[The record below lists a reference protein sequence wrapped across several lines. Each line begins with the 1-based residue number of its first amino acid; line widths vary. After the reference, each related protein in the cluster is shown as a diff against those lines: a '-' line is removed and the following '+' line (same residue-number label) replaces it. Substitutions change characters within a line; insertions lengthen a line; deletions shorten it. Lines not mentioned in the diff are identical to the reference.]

1 MICTLLKFYFCFAFP
16 PSLSLS
22 LSISAW
28 TQAAVSFRFGRPRH
42 HFCVQNRQLNG
53 RPYTTQ
59 NARDKSS
66 PFWYQKSKNVLG
78 RGTALSPDLHPREEG
93 DTPSHTP
100 SPRRLDSRAFGARP
114 RRSTSALLVHA
125 SILPPV
131 QWQYYLFYALIQRTH
146 ILSICCIYTVSRKKG
161 ATDFCCCNF
170 YKYWRIFI
178 IFRAKLR
185 KRMPKLLA

>member
-100 SPRRLDSRAFGARP
+100 SPSAPRFSRL
-114 RRSTSALLVHA
+114 RRSTSAFDLGAFGACLDPPACAVTILLILCPDSENTYIVH
-125 SILPPV
+125 LLHLHRV
-131 QWQYYLFYALIQRTH
+131 Q
-146 ILSICCIYTVSRKKG
+146 KKRCHW
-161 ATDFCCCNF
+161 F
-170 YKYWRIFI
+170 
-178 IFRAKLR
+178 
-185 KRMPKLLA
+185 LLL